1 MQQQRLTGRRFQKSI
16 SNEQVKST
24 RRSKSMSL
32 ITDKVFYNA
41 LRSNTALMEQVGGRI
56 ESTSIPV
63 PDEQLDNVPVPYVII
78 TFDGLQNDGFTKDN
92 NFEGDTDHVQ
102 VGIEVAADTRD
113 ELGDIMQAIRDTVVA
128 YFEDTEGHAWDD
140 YDYVPVNYT
149 FTASPVGYDSM
160 KPCYYQTLNYNC
172 DTNP

>member
-1 MQQQRLTGRRFQKSI
+1 
-16 SNEQVKST
+16 
-24 RRSKSMSL
+24 MSL

-41 LRSNTALMEQVGGRI
+41 LRSNAALMEQVGGRI

-92 NFEGDTDHVQ
+92 DFEGNTDHVQ

-113 ELGDIMQAIRDTVVA
+113 ELGDIMQTIRDTVVA

-140 YDYVPVNYT
+140 YQYVPVNYT
-149 FTASPVGYDSM
+149 FTASPVGYDSE

-172 DTNP
+172 DTTP

>member
-1 MQQQRLTGRRFQKSI
+1 
-16 SNEQVKST
+16 
-24 RRSKSMSL
+24 MSL

-41 LRSNTALMEQVGGRI
+41 LRSNAALMEQVGGRI

-63 PDEQLDNVPVPYVII
+63 PDEQLDNEPVPYIII
-78 TFDGLQNDGFTKDN
+78 TFDGLQNEGFTKDN
-92 NFEGDTDHVQ
+92 SYEGDTDKVQ
-102 VGIEVAADTRD
+102 VSIDVTAQTRD
-113 ELGDIMQAIRDTVVA
+113 ELGDLMQAIRETVVA

-140 YDYVPVNYT
+140 YDLVPVNYT

-160 KPCYYQTLNYNC
+160 KPCYFQTLNYNC

>member
-1 MQQQRLTGRRFQKSI
+1 
-16 SNEQVKST
+16 
-24 RRSKSMSL
+24 MSL

-41 LRSNTALMEQVGGRI
+41 LRSNAELMATVSGRI

-63 PDEQLDNVPVPYVII
+63 PDEEFGNVPVPYVII

-92 NFEGDTDHVQ
+92 SFEGDTDKVQ
-102 VGIEVAADTRD
+102 VGIEVAANTRD
-113 ELGDIMQAIRDTVVA
+113 ELGDIMQAIRETVVA
-128 YFEDTEGHAWDD
+128 YFEDIEGHALDD

-160 KPCYYQTLNYNC
+160 KPCYYQTLTYNC

>member
-1 MQQQRLTGRRFQKSI
+1 
-16 SNEQVKST
+16 
-24 RRSKSMSL
+24 MSL

-41 LRSNTALMEQVGGRI
+41 LRSNAALMEQVGGRI

-63 PDEQLDNVPVPYVII
+63 PDEEFNNVPVPYVII

-92 NFEGDTDHVQ
+92 DFEGNTDHVQ

-113 ELGDIMQAIRDTVVA
+113 ELGDLMQAIRETVIA
-128 YFEDTEGHAWDD
+128 YFEDNEGHAWDD
-140 YDYVPVNYT
+140 YQYIPSNYT
-149 FTASPVGYDSM
+149 FTASQVGYDSM

>member
-1 MQQQRLTGRRFQKSI
+1 
-16 SNEQVKST
+16 
-24 RRSKSMSL
+24 MSL

-41 LRSNTALMEQVGGRI
+41 LRSNAALMEQVGSRI

-63 PDEQLDNVPVPYVII
+63 PDEEFDNVPVPYIII

-92 NFEGDTDHVQ
+92 DFEGDTDHVQ

-113 ELGDIMQAIRDTVVA
+113 ELGDIMQAIRETVVA
-128 YFEDTEGHAWDD
+128 YFEDIEGHACDD
-140 YDYVPVNYT
+140 YDLVPVNYT

>member
-1 MQQQRLTGRRFQKSI
+1 
-16 SNEQVKST
+16 
-24 RRSKSMSL
+24 MSL

-41 LRSNTALMEQVGGRI
+41 LRSNAALMEQVGGRI

-63 PDEQLDNVPVPYVII
+63 PDEEFNNVPVPYIII

-92 NFEGDTDHVQ
+92 DFEGNTDHVQ

-113 ELGDIMQAIRDTVVA
+113 ELGDIMQAIRETVIA

-149 FTASPVGYDSM
+149 FTASPVEYGSE